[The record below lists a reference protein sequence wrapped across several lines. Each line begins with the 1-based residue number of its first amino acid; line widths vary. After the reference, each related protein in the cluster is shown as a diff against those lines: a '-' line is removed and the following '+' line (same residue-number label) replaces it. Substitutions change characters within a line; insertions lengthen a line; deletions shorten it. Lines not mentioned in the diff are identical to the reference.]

1 MGENSAIQWTKHSW
15 NPWQGCQKVS
25 PGCDNCYMFRDK
37 TRFGQDPEVVVKS
50 KSSTFNRP
58 LRWDADAK
66 ALDRIDYVFVASW
79 ADFFSK
85 EADDWRAEAWAIIKR
100 CPNLIFQVL
109 TKRHG
114 RIADHL
120 PPDWGDGYPNVWLGV
135 SAENAEWWN
144 RRVSALNSVP
154 ARTKFVSYEPALGP
168 IDGCSA
174 AGIDWV
180 IIGGESGHDA
190 RPFELAWAKTAID
203 ICERD
208 GAKPF
213 VKQLG
218 AVAMEEAPVYN
229 GALPDAP
236 PRLVQLHLKDSH
248 GGEEDEW
255 PVWLRGQRHFPVST

>member
-1 MGENSAIQWTKHSW
+1 MPEGQ
-15 NPWQGCQKVS
+15 
-25 PGCDNCYMFRDK
+25 PGVRQLLYVP
-37 TRFGQDPEVVVKS
+37 GQDAVRAGPGGRRQEQAEHLQPPA
-50 KSSTFNRP
+50 P
-58 LRWDADAK
+58 LGRRCQGVGQ
-66 ALDRIDYVFVASW
+66 RIDYVFVASW

-120 PPDWGDGYPNVWLGV
+120 PPDWGDGYENVWLGV
-135 SAENAEWWN
+135 SAENAEWWD
-144 RRVSALNSVP
+144 RRVPALNSVP
-154 ARTKFVSYEPALGP
+154 AKVKFVSYEPALGS
-168 IDGCSA
+168 IEGCSA

-180 IIGGESGHDA
+180 IIGGESGADA
-190 RPFELAWAKTAID
+190 RPFELRWAKTAID

-218 AVAMEEAPVYN
+218 AFVKD
-229 GALPDAP
+229 DACLSEP
-236 PRLVQLHLKDSH
+236 LKDQRFYRLILKDSH

-255 PVWLRGQRHFPVST
+255 PEWLRGQRHFPVSK